1 MPDVTDDLNKVWEQQ
16 TTLHR
21 PKNSMYST
29 FTTAD
34 GFNDTKSAYKSIQRR
49 SNSNFGVNETPNTL
63 KMAGKN
69 LAFPKR

>member
-1 MPDVTDDLNKVWEQQ
+1 
-16 TTLHR
+16 
-21 PKNSMYST
+21 MYST
-29 FTTAD
+29 FTTTD